1 MWLDE
6 VTIGEKSNTKIG
18 IMYVDGIVDK
28 NKVKEIKEKI
38 SNIKI
43 DSIVASNYVYEYLK
57 ENDSL
62 FPSVLSTERPDLV
75 SYKLLSGKIAVIVE
89 NSPFVSVSLIISNV
103 IFINTASK
111 IVGKGTPSFCIA
123 KFTKSSGGIIS

>member
-1 MWLDE
+1 
-6 VTIGEKSNTKIG
+6 
-18 IMYVDGIVDK
+18 MYVDGIVDK

-62 FPSVLSTERPDLV
+62 FPSVLSTN
-75 SYKLLSGKIAVIVE
+75 A
-89 NSPFVSVSLIISNV
+89 LI
-103 IFINTASK
+103 
-111 IVGKGTPSFCIA
+111 
-123 KFTKSSGGIIS
+123 